1 MRPCRA
7 GCSYSDVAQLFI
19 SPHFSTFLGISPSPK
34 TSSSSSSSYSR
45 SFPNPVAHSLTHGF
59 IRLLLLSP
67 YPPTSSKNTLLTYL
81 QTCSHTLRYVTL
93 HYIALPYIP
102 HKQTYIPSH
111 PYFDILRYLHTY
123 IPHTCIPTYP
133 TCLPAYLPQHTDT
146 DIQTHRHTYTPT
158 HLSTYLH
165 TYIPADIQR
174 YIHTYLL
181 TYLTTY
187 LPTYIQTYRH
197 TETPLSEPPLHWLR
211 SKKPPAFILNKLQHS
226 FPAFVFPEF
235 FCQVEGIAGYRWPRD
250 TMDRLLFSDF
260 LGQLFS
266 KGDFLWTTSLW
277 CFSEPLG
284 HLR

>member
-19 SPHFSTFLGISPSPK
+19 SPHFSTFLHISSHFSTFLRISPSPK

-45 SFPNPVAHSLTHGF
+45 SFPNPVAHGLTHGF
-59 IRLLLLSP
+59 MRLLLLSP
-67 YPPTSSKNTLLTYL
+67 YPPTSSENTLLTYL

-93 HYIALPYIP
+93 HYIALRYIP

-158 HLSTYLH
+158 QLPTYLH
-165 TYIPADIQR
+165 TCR
-174 YIHTYLL
+174 HTKIHTHGP
-181 TYLTTY
+181 TYLPNYLPTY
-187 LPTYIQTYRH
+187 LPTDIQTYRD
-197 TETPLSEPPLHWLR
+197 PS
-211 SKKPPAFILNKLQHS
+211 
-226 FPAFVFPEF
+226 
-235 FCQVEGIAGYRWPRD
+235 
-250 TMDRLLFSDF
+250 
-260 LGQLFS
+260 
-266 KGDFLWTTSLW
+266 
-277 CFSEPLG
+277 
-284 HLR
+284 